1 MPKREY
7 PSPFFS
13 HLFLKFS
20 HSRNA
25 AKVSHAEGT
34 PNPDHR
40 HQRMARARPRRRCST
55 GGIRATATFLALPP
69 PPSKIPLLRA
79 AAIVGA
85 EDASAM
91 LLVEGR
97 RHSLGSP
104 LVPVAGARHVSPEF
118 CMAGGFC
125 SGRRGPR
132 RPFHRR

>member
-1 MPKREY
+1 MSKREY

-13 HLFLKFS
+13 HRFLQFS

-25 AKVSHAEGT
+25 AKVSHAEDP

-40 HQRMARARPRRRCST
+40 HQRMARARPQRRCST
-55 GGIRATATFLALPP
+55 GRIRATATFLALQPP
-69 PPSKIPLLRA
+69 PRRTPPLRA

-85 EDASAM
+85 EDANAT

-97 RHSLGSP
+97 RHSLGCP
-104 LVPVAGARHVSPEF
+104 LVPVAGARHVSAEF

-125 SGRRGPR
+125 SGRRGPIS
-132 RPFHRR
+132 PPLSF